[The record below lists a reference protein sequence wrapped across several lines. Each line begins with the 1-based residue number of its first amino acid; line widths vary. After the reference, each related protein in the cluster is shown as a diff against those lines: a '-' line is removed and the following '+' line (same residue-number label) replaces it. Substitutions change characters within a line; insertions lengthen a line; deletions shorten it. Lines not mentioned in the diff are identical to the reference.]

1 MKVIKEILLLAVMVV
16 GLVTPVAAQK
26 KSTFMGDIVIGE
38 LAERDE
44 VTREITI
51 KYPGKEGTTEIF
63 SGILADDFRLRRED
77 GRPGNVELN
86 EILPGMHI
94 RVFYKSEK
102 KVNKIHRLDFLG
114 KDEYDRLRNQL
125 NIDPTTPVAQAEKDE
140 LPAKSPLKIYLAA
153 AYRDSQARFVESI
166 DKWNRKN
173 GDSYGKL
180 ELIPDLNQ
188 ADILIVVARGADSM
202 VAALPTSLMYVN
214 GNSVDGGSISQATS
228 YLVVKDSGSLKVL
241 WKGVAPV
248 VTSSSSDSSVRTNES
263 VMAELE
269 KRMKARSRNPKK

>member
-1 MKVIKEILLLAVMVV
+1 MRALLLTAVIL
-16 GLVTPVAAQK
+16 GGAISPIAAQK
-26 KSTFMGDIVIGE
+26 KSTFMGNIVIGE
-38 LAERDE
+38 LAARDE

-63 SGILADDFRLRRED
+63 SGILAVDYRLRRED

-94 RVFYKSEK
+94 RVFYESEK
-102 KVNKIHRLDFLG
+102 KINKIYRLDFLG
-114 KDEYDRLRNQL
+114 KDEYDRLRDQL
-125 NIDPTTPVAQAEKDE
+125 NIDPTTPVAHAEKDD

-153 AYRDSQARFVESI
+153 AYRDSQKRFAESI

-180 ELIPDLNQ
+180 ELIPDLNK
-188 ADILIVVARGADSM
+188 ADILIVVARGSDTM
-202 VAALPTSLMYVN
+202 VATLPTDLMYVN
-214 GNSVDGGSISQATS
+214 GNSIEGGALSQATS
-228 YLVVKDSGSLKVL
+228 YLVVKDTESLKVL

-248 VTSSSSDSSVRTNES
+248 MTASNSDSSIKTNES

-269 KRMKARSRNPKK
+269 KRMKARARNPKK